1 MSEKI
6 KFKIH
11 LSNGKIYNLSEESN
25 QSLKLI
31 IENIF
36 QKKNI
41 LFKINNALLNGKEL
55 ILNKTISENDIK
67 KYDII
72 NNYLG
77 ICPRQILTETVSISK
92 LKSRKKFQRDLK
104 SDLYFYFTTKNELYY
119 SVFENQ
125 KDLTKNIQI
134 WNNNNLKDS
143 TIFKFNKFEINMPN
157 YYNKSEYLNIL
168 YKHKYFYICNNFD

>member
-55 ILNKTISENDIK
+55 ILNKTISENVIK

-72 NNYLG
+72 NNYIG
-77 ICPRQILTETVSISK
+77 ICPRQILTETVSIS
-92 LKSRKKFQRDLK
+92 KFQRDLK

-134 WNNNNLKDS
+134 WNNNNLKD
-143 TIFKFNKFEINMPN
+143 IF
-157 YYNKSEYLNIL
+157 LNLISL
-168 YKHKYFYICNNFD
+168 KLICLIIIIKVNI